1 MSTPDAGLPGKTIVI
16 TGGTSGIGLHTAQLL
31 AAGGAHVTVIGA
43 NPTKGASAE
52 AAITQAAGASGGTA
66 SFVAAD
72 LSSMSEVHALAA
84 TLRERLHRL
93 DVLINNAGVISQQRQ
108 VTTDGYERT
117 FAVNYLAPFALTL
130 DLLPLLQASAPAR
143 VVALTAAVEPIGRL
157 PFGDLQRAR
166 HYGGLRAYAQ
176 SKKALALFTIELAR
190 RLQDDNVTAN
200 IVDPFLV
207 RTDLTSDHDVP
218 LLFKAARP
226 AMIKPATAAR
236 WVARV
241 ATDPNLEGTTGRHFM
256 LGHRAPSWPGSRS
269 HRKATRLW
277 DATTELLATP
287 TPHSET
293 RTGHDQPSSAS
304 PMGSPLA
311 DNEIAA
317 LLREPR

>member
-108 VTTDGYERT
+108 VTADGYERT

-130 DLLPLLQASAPAR
+130 DLLPLLR
-143 VVALTAAVEPIGRL
+143 GV
-157 PFGDLQRAR
+157 
-166 HYGGLRAYAQ
+166 
-176 SKKALALFTIELAR
+176 
-190 RLQDDNVTAN
+190 
-200 IVDPFLV
+200 
-207 RTDLTSDHDVP
+207 
-218 LLFKAARP
+218 
-226 AMIKPATAAR
+226 
-236 WVARV
+236 
-241 ATDPNLEGTTGRHFM
+241 
-256 LGHRAPSWPGSRS
+256 GSRPCRGA
-269 HRKATRLW
+269 HRCGRTHR
-277 DATTELLATP
+277 P
-287 TPHSET
+287 T
-293 RTGHDQPSSAS
+293 
-304 PMGSPLA
+304 
-311 DNEIAA
+311 A
-317 LLREPR
+317 LR